1 MDQKTQQMVVAGLTA
16 VAAILAI
23 TIGVIVYQSN
33 QSVPAPSTTQIPA
46 TGTGQ
51 TGATGGGTTGGTQ
64 GGAATNAP
72 FDAKTATKVPAGT
85 TPEQFVKSYYE
96 ACSKGDFAGAYKML
110 PIATQQYYG
119 DAAGFEKTL
128 KGYGISG
135 FDVKPAVAKGDEVSI
150 VGVQK
155 AQGMDFAYTWTL
167 VKVGGQWYVKSR
179 EMGGK

>member
-33 QSVPAPSTTQIPA
+33 QSVPAPTTSGTSTT
-46 TGTGQ
+46 TGQ
-51 TGATGGGTTGGTQ
+51 TGATGGTTGGTQ

-85 TPEQFVKSYYE
+85 TPEQFVKAYYQ
-96 ACSKGDFAGAYKML
+96 ACSKGDFAAAYKML
-110 PIATQQYYG
+110 PLGTQTYYG

-135 FDVKPAVAKGDEVSI
+135 FDVKPAVAKGDEVTI